1 LQHGTFSFPADFLRL
16 TPNPQLSEFN
26 SFLPVC
32 FLEVPLPRLALLTHQ
47 RQVIRTCAL
56 FLEVFH
62 LGECLMGRVTWFFH
76 STDFFSGA
84 KQHDCTI
91 VKALNKVIDLCS
103 TKRMTY
109 FARAI
114 AAFLV
119 M

>member
-1 LQHGTFSFPADFLRL
+1 
-16 TPNPQLSEFN
+16 
-26 SFLPVC
+26 
-32 FLEVPLPRLALLTHQ
+32 
-47 RQVIRTCAL
+47 
-56 FLEVFH
+56 
-62 LGECLMGRVTWFFH
+62 MGRVTWFFH